1 MPKKKQKSIWI
12 EITQEEIKDIVQTV
26 NMNYAGD
33 FFSDRVHEIVAPKIK
48 EAIREHNN
56 KASNLPKKG
65 GSKN

>member
-12 EITQEEIKDIVQTV
+12 EINQEEIKDIVQTV

-33 FFSDRVHEIVAPKIK
+33 MFGDKVHEIIAPKIK

-65 GSKN
+65 DSKN

>member
-12 EITQEEIKDIVQTV
+12 ELTQDEIKDIVQTV
-26 NMNYAGD
+26 NMTYAGD
-33 FFSDRVHEIVAPKIK
+33 MFGDKVHEIIAPKIK

-65 GSKN
+65 GSKK